1 MSSRLERIIS
11 AGEKAV
17 DELIKVLESPI
28 ITHAEDDLSADKM
41 KSAAAAKRLAFEDA
55 LFMDTEIQ
63 KLKNADDKSDVEKKA
78 AEIPISFVEAKA
90 KGK

>member
-1 MSSRLERIIS
+1 
-11 AGEKAV
+11 
-17 DELIKVLESPI
+17 
-28 ITHAEDDLSADKM
+28 M

-63 KLKNADDKSDVEKKA
+63 KLRNADDKSELEKKA